1 MSAAVRRW
9 GEPVRLGDAL
19 ERAEKWILCMAPRWL
34 HVESTT
40 KEGRVCAKGKKSR
53 IECCLRSGIALF
65 IRRNM
70 KPVRCRPRSRR
81 QNRSGRSS
89 DFQIILL
96 AASSQP
102 FLKVSD
108 VSAAV
113 VPGHSGGPVPELHGV
128 PSLCSYE
135 HLNVLRVKTI
145 ASSKSRK
152 YFPHHDEE
160 LRSQNSIKSAR
171 PHTWRQQR
179 LPSACCRNMP
189 SDFPG
194 GMEYLGELPFLHG
207 EAGAMGRVQ
216 EDLGRLSE
224 AKRMMAPTIGVRNKL
239 QKKYP
244 QKPNFLLIPNRAIST
259 VKARYIGTILMLYPG
274 NGVNRKYFLQFRFLP
289 YTRSASRPGAGAGK
303 HPWRISRFAGN
314 QASVSAFLS
323 PVSASACMSV
333 AVFLPL
339 VNCSV
344 KKDFILAGSKSR
356 IVPPSSKCCTNTT

>member
-207 EAGAMGRVQ
+207 EAGAMGACS
-216 EDLGRLSE
+216 GRLGPFIRGQENDGPNNRCEEQTAEEVSPKTE
-224 AKRMMAPTIGVRNKL
+224 FPS
-239 QKKYP
+239 YP
-244 QKPNFLLIPNRAIST
+244 QQGDQYGQGEIYWHDT
-259 VKARYIGTILMLYPG
+259 HV
-274 NGVNRKYFLQFRFLP
+274 
-289 YTRSASRPGAGAGK
+289 
-303 HPWRISRFAGN
+303 
-314 QASVSAFLS
+314 VS
-323 PVSASACMSV
+323 
-333 AVFLPL
+333 
-339 VNCSV
+339 
-344 KKDFILAGSKSR
+344 GER
-356 IVPPSSKCCTNTT
+356 RE